1 MRSITQAVV
10 LAVTGG
16 LVACGGADNELKGSI
31 NESFSLD
38 FDRVEVRYLVT
49 TDELSIEYLKDL
61 GNTVTKPVKVVVDA
75 TDLPLAADTRLTGA
89 TYLER
94 VVVQRETESGGDFPA
109 VTGGSVEFES
119 INLALTENMAEI
131 DGRTVTFF
139 SEPSGDIEVQGEFD
153 AVFDNGRTLFGKFRS
168 DLRVDDPD
176 APVGQ

>member
-1 MRSITQAVV
+1 MRPVIHAALLLTVSIVA
-10 LAVTGG
+10 
-16 LVACGGADNELKGSI
+16 VACGGDDNELKGSI
-31 NESFSLD
+31 SESFSLD

-75 TDLPLAADTRLTGA
+75 TDLSIADDTRITGS
-89 TYLER
+89 TFLEL

-109 VTGGSVEFES
+109 VTGGSVEFKQV
-119 INLALTENMAEI
+119 NLALTQNEAEI

-139 SEPSGDIEVQGEFD
+139 TAPSGDIEVRGEFD

-168 DLRVDDPD
+168 DL
-176 APVGQ
+176 